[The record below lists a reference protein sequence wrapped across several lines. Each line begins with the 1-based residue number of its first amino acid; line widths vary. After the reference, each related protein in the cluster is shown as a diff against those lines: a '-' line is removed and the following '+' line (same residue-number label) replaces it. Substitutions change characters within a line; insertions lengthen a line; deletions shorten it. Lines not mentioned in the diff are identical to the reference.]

1 VHISQN
7 LLQLAEWAKAPILAA
22 VIFIPLERFWPWRR
36 QRILRR
42 GWKADL
48 AYVSVNGLFVWLG
61 ITALLLA
68 VTAAQRFWL
77 PTGTATFFS
86 KQPLWVQTVEALL
99 VGDFCLYWA
108 HRALHRS
115 SLLWRFHAIHH
126 SIEELDWAAAYH
138 SHPIDAVILKGA
150 ALGSVWALGF
160 SPVAI
165 GIYIGIYG
173 WVSFVVHANVRV
185 SPGPLRWIV
194 SSPAFHHWHHSNE
207 PEGRDRN
214 FAAIISLWDFIFRTA
229 FLPAGRMP
237 RVYGTDEGAPPAYAD
252 QLLQPF
258 RKRRQTTP
266 AMPRHAD
273 ALREQAA

>member
-99 VGDFCLYWA
+99 PLLGA
-108 HRALHRS
+108 SRAAS
-115 SLLWRFHAIHH
+115 EQS
-126 SIEELDWAAAYH
+126 
-138 SHPIDAVILKGA
+138 AV
-150 ALGSVWALGF
+150 AL
-160 SPVAI
+160 
-165 GIYIGIYG
+165 
-173 WVSFVVHANVRV
+173 
-185 SPGPLRWIV
+185 
-194 SSPAFHHWHHSNE
+194 
-207 PEGRDRN
+207 
-214 FAAIISLWDFIFRTA
+214 
-229 FLPAGRMP
+229 
-237 RVYGTDEGAPPAYAD
+237 
-252 QLLQPF
+252 
-258 RKRRQTTP
+258 
-266 AMPRHAD
+266 PRHSSFD
-273 ALREQAA
+273 RRT